1 MEGFITFLFFTVLI
15 IYLLVRFL
23 PLLLTW
29 WVRRKLSKFTGNSD
43 AFANRGQRD
52 GNKIREEDGTI
63 VSDDVKRDKIVDSD
77 IGEYVEYEESKKQ

>member
-15 IYLLVRFL
+15 IFLLVRFL
-23 PLLLTW
+23 PLLLTL